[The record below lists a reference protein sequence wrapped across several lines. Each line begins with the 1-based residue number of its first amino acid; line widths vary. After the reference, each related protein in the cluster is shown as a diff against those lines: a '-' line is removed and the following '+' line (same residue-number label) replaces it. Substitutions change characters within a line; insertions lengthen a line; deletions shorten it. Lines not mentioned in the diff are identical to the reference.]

1 MSLIREG
8 KVLTFGG
15 LFMVKNS
22 KGKKWSLKRKIITA
36 VLLTPLAIVL
46 IVLLIFSPAIVYY
59 GRMLYVTSEIDGHQI
74 DTTLTMD
81 QKLEDFDYM
90 YEIVCL
96 SNPNKERIEKACGI
110 SYDDI
115 RDRYREL
122 ILNSKTDYEYFS
134 LMACFLGVL
143 PGQHNVMQVP
153 DYYNNTQSFL
163 LSEIYAS
170 QEMRDYAYS
179 WKEEFR
185 DDVQEYRQHSLYM
198 FHYIDGKYIGI
209 KGNSRLFS
217 FANEYA
223 LGQIVTIDGRDPN
236 DMCFEFLLRE
246 SVNYDQGNDIY
257 FRPNLYFNDGI
268 GEPHTVEILMPD
280 GNTVTTTLYE
290 AAGFEIALTD
300 APSTYPEMFASSSS
314 ESASAGSDTAV
325 SDAPKTYTIYKDP
338 EGKFVYVNSTS
349 CTSDEGDRLAEDM
362 TLALNETGA
371 ETVIFDVRSN
381 GGGVTGF
388 CNRQVLPALFSHDLE
403 YPTDSYG
410 IKNDFTRCF
419 YNDLYYRIYFERP
432 IKVEG
437 DNYFVHEDF
446 NVEGKAAKNYKIYLL
461 TSYSTFSSADL
472 MTCLCKAYDNA
483 TVVGTNTGG
492 EGICGTPFHCYLPNS
507 HFMFNYTSTAN
518 VNVPENNFMGTSP
531 DIYIPYTVE
540 EFCKRSELLNQG
552 LDVNSFEVRMMYD
565 KTLNYVVDLAANG

>member
-1 MSLIREG
+1 MSSLEEKQHVGVLGGFPLTDVRILIASGRAHLKHTEGGDFREASWRA
-8 KVLTFGG
+8 VRQG
-15 LFMVKNS
+15 LMHAEN
-22 KGKKWSLKRKIITA
+22 
-36 VLLTPLAIVL
+36 VLLEPFYNYRL
-46 IVLLIFSPAIVYY
+46 IVPSELVGRAI
-59 GRMLYVTSEIDGHQI
+59 
-74 DTTLTMD
+74 
-81 QKLEDFDYM
+81 
-90 YEIVCL
+90 
-96 SNPNKERIEKACGI
+96 N
-110 SYDDI
+110 DI
-115 RDRYREL
+115 RTMSGD
-122 ILNSKTDYEYFS
+122 
-134 LMACFLGVL
+134 
-143 PGQHNVMQVP
+143 
-153 DYYNNTQSFL
+153 
-163 LSEIYAS
+163 
-170 QEMRDYAYS
+170 
-179 WKEEFR
+179 
-185 DDVQEYRQHSLYM
+185 
-198 FHYIDGKYIGI
+198 
-209 KGNSRLFS
+209 
-217 FANEYA
+217 
-223 LGQIVTIDGRDPN
+223 
-236 DMCFEFLLRE
+236 
-246 SVNYDQGNDIY
+246 
-257 FRPNLYFNDGI
+257 FNP
-268 GEPHTVEILMPD
+268 EQMPD

-314 ESASAGSDTAV
+314 ESASAGSDTSV

-349 CTSDEGDRLAEDM
+349 CNSDEGDRLAEDM

-403 YPTDSYG
+403 YPTDCYG
-410 IKNDFTRCF
+410 IKNDFTKCF

-446 NVEGKAAKNYKIYLL
+446 NVEGKAAKNCKIYLL

-492 EGICGTPFHCYLPNS
+492 EGICGTPFHSYLPNS
-507 HFMFNYTSTAN
+507 HFMFNYTSTVN